1 MSLTWCMGS
10 QMAGGG
16 ASRPQFHPSI
26 RGFLSLPQNTFLR
39 LKSSTVWL
47 ESVGASSTTR
57 LTSCVSFTPVGHRDL
72 ASVPSLP
79 PPRTCPHAT
88 APSAPLT
95 APCSYPFQSLS
106 SRTLRT
112 PCPSP
117 CVAELLTPS
126 AAETSDAPCFLLL
139 PSECLLSHAA
149 PQLPRPL

>member
-16 ASRPQFHPSI
+16 ASWPQFHPGI

-72 ASVPSLP
+72 ASMPSLP
-79 PPRTCPHAT
+79 PP
-88 APSAPLT
+88 APAHTRQLPAPLSLPR
-95 APCSYPFQSLS
+95 AVIPFSLCPPGHFGHPVPPRVSLS
-106 SRTLRT
+106 S
-112 PCPSP
+112 
-117 CVAELLTPS
+117 
-126 AAETSDAPCFLLL
+126 
-139 PSECLLSHAA
+139 
-149 PQLPRPL
+149 

>member
-79 PPRTCPHAT
+79 PHLPTRDSSQRPSHCPVQ
-88 APSAPLT
+88 L
-95 APCSYPFQSLS
+95 SLS
-106 SRTLRT
+106 VFVL
-112 PCPSP
+112 PD
-117 CVAELLTPS
+117 
-126 AAETSDAPCFLLL
+126 TSDTLSL
-139 PSECLLSHAA
+139 PVC
-149 PQLPRPL
+149 R